1 MGNTENDFCQKSN
14 YICNIFPIQ
23 NKDKR
28 KSISLHIKNNMNN
41 NNSLSS
47 NDISINKIQIENGE
61 YNSSKFNISNSG
73 FFPPQNK
80 NASKYFLIKPNSR
93 NSSIKLR
100 NNQKINKNYKNK
112 NKTFN
117 AHRSSTLDIINNK
130 KLSYIIDIKKNN
142 NKQNLINNNDDNSN
156 NNLEQ
161 NLQKKQDISTEEEET
176 IINYSLSEEDSIPS
190 IQSCP
195 LINNPI
201 NNLMNTNNNC
211 EISEIKEIKESEEY
225 SNKEN
230 EIISEK
236 QMELLDIKSEEFPE
250 KKIKKKNNLIKGLK
264 SSNFKF
270 SHKSLIR
277 ARFSKHF
284 TINESKKRKIRESN
298 KKLNTKFNQK
308 QSTQSIPEARHFDPE
323 HPLNFL
329 TVKRQIQ
336 SSLFPLNKKAFNI
349 IIYKEDNSK
358 QYSYFDNGI
367 ANGITKYIISDKK
380 QIYFEGEFEN
390 GFPKGYGK
398 YSLISEGKYYEGI
411 WDKAILIGIETWK
424 DGTVYMG
431 NFENNKKNGLG
442 IYRWPDGTIYYG
454 EWKNDNMEGFCQIL
468 FADDRKYEGQILNN
482 VKNGYGEFT
491 WKKTRKYFGNYVN
504 DLKDGFG
511 IYIFDI
517 KSFQVYLGFWHKGKM
532 EGIGAMISGEKI
544 YYGKWSKGQKIENFI
559 NGKDL
564 KLKYKST
571 ELKMGSS
578 LINHRSMINIQNF
591 KNKMDFNSKD
601 SKNHTDKKL
610 FHIEAKMELEKCI
623 DFLCKDFKTLKSYI
637 INLFIKSNEK

>member
-28 KSISLHIKNNMNN
+28 KSISLNINNNINNN

-47 NDISINKIQIENGE
+47 NDFFVNKMQIENGE
-61 YNSSKFNISNSG
+61 HNSSNINVSNSG
-73 FFPPQNK
+73 FFPPMKNK
-80 NASKYFLIKPNSR
+80 NFSKYFLIKPNSR
-93 NSSIKLR
+93 NSSIQLR
-100 NNQKINKNYKNK
+100 NIQKIKNKNFENK
-112 NKTFN
+112 NKTIN
-117 AHRSSTLDIINNK
+117 VQRSCTLDIINNQN
-130 KLSYIIDIKKNN
+130 LSYIMDLKKNF
-142 NKQNLINNNDDNSN
+142 NKNKLNNNSNFNDNN
-156 NNLEQ
+156 INKDLDK
-161 NLQKKQDISTEEEET
+161 NLQIKYDISTEEEET
-176 IINYSLSEEDSIPS
+176 IINYSLSEDSIPS

-195 LINNPI
+195 LINNNTNHLMNI
-201 NNLMNTNNNC
+201 NNNS

-225 SNKEN
+225 SNKDN

-236 QMELLDIKSEEFPE
+236 QMELLEIKSEDFPE
-250 KKIKKKNNLIKGLK
+250 KDIKKKNNLIKGLK

-367 ANGITKYIISDKK
+367 ANGITKYIISDKMK
-380 QIYFEGEFEN
+380 IYFEGEFEN

-398 YSLISEGKYYEGI
+398 YSIISEGKYYEGI
-411 WDKAILIGIETWK
+411 WDKEILIGIETWK
-424 DGTVYMG
+424 DGTIYMG
-431 NFENNKKNGLG
+431 NF
-442 IYRWPDGTIYYG
+442 
-454 EWKNDNMEGFCQIL
+454 
-468 FADDRKYEGQILNN
+468 
-482 VKNGYGEFT
+482 
-491 WKKTRKYFGNYVN
+491 
-504 DLKDGFG
+504 
-511 IYIFDI
+511 
-517 KSFQVYLGFWHKGKM
+517 
-532 EGIGAMISGEKI
+532 
-544 YYGKWSKGQKIENFI
+544 
-559 NGKDL
+559 
-564 KLKYKST
+564 
-571 ELKMGSS
+571 
-578 LINHRSMINIQNF
+578 
-591 KNKMDFNSKD
+591 
-601 SKNHTDKKL
+601 
-610 FHIEAKMELEKCI
+610 
-623 DFLCKDFKTLKSYI
+623 
-637 INLFIKSNEK
+637 